1 MLSNGKARERCMLWI
16 LISVNTILYK
26 VSVTIFASSHR
37 KEIIGTKIT
46 SLEFFQMTRLD
57 SVISFQT
64 EAEYLELKSQK
75 QSPKKY
81 YICHSLDI
89 NPPSAAFLIFSSC
102 LSRVF
107 FHLSCCSLI
116 FLFLLFPRY
125 LIFLLKLRYNLDES
139 GVRLNRQCS
148 LHNIIH
154 IFPLFRKGCRVL
166 VGVRPLSGSLDSIV
180 VALFSMCP
188 VWTQLKGPTTEKNN
202 VIRSEAGDF
211 YTKYRRQNP

>member
-1 MLSNGKARERCMLWI
+1 M
-16 LISVNTILYK
+16 
-26 VSVTIFASSHR
+26 
-37 KEIIGTKIT
+37 
-46 SLEFFQMTRLD
+46 
-57 SVISFQT
+57 QT
-64 EAEYLELKSQK
+64 EAEYLGLKTANNLEK

-89 NPPSAAFLIFSSC
+89 NLPSAAFLIFSSC

-125 LIFLLKLRYNLDES
+125 LIFLLKLRYTLDES

-154 IFPLFRKGCRVL
+154 IFPLFIL
-166 VGVRPLSGSLDSIV
+166 VK
-180 VALFSMCP
+180 VAGFWWECAHCP
-188 VWTQLKGPTTEKNN
+188 
-202 VIRSEAGDF
+202 DH
-211 YTKYRRQNP
+211 